1 MVQYNILET
10 SAKYCKEGGRLVYS
24 TCTLNPQENQ
34 QVVQR
39 FLDAHG
45 EFRLVEPMTTLVKE
59 ELDCD
64 GFFYAVL
71 ERKTTK

>member
-1 MVQYNILET
+1 M
-10 SAKYCKEGGRLVYS
+10 
-24 TCTLNPQENQ
+24 
-34 QVVQR
+34 VQR